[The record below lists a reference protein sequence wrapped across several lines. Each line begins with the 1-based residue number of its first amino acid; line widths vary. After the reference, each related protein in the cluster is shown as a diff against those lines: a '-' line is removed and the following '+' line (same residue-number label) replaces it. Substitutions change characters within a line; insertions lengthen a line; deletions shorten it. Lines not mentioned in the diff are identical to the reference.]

1 MRKFER
7 EEGFTLVELLVVILV
22 IGILSSVAVPV
33 FLNQK
38 KRSNDAAVEADTKNL
53 AMVVETAIANNP
65 KSTVID
71 INAVRNGFKK
81 SNGVKLTLVGNANDF
96 CIRGWHENGYKW
108 RHDNNWSAGRPY
120 YMYSNLM
127 GGEVSMADSGTEFN
141 WLPCY
146 HSVHEFP

>member
-1 MRKFER
+1 MRKFEN
-7 EEGFTLVELLVVILV
+7 EEGFTLIELLVVILV
-22 IGILSSVAVPV
+22 IGILAAVAVPV

-53 AMVVETAIANNP
+53 ATVVETAIANN
-65 KSTVID
+65 KNSTIID

-81 SNGVKLTLVGNANDF
+81 SDGVRLTLVGDAKNF

-108 RHDNNWSAGRPY
+108 RHDNNWSNGRPY
-120 YMYSNLM
+120 YMYNSIM

-146 HSVHEFP
+146 HTVHEFP